1 FFKDIVQHDAMHQ
14 KRRRGAKG
22 NNVGQRVEFASERA
36 VLSAEARHPPVQQV
50 KNAGED
56 DKEDGVADGWTEGA
70 GIVDVRSDNER
81 QRQKAAKEISRRQQ
95 VRQQKNFQLR
105 ARAFGPRGVAGL
117 SRHRSSGSG
126 GDHGFA
132 ATDFGAELDADFG
145 CQRQV
150 NVHTRAELDQAD
162 AYAPRHLVTLRNPRN
177 DAPGQDTRD
186 QAHSD
191 FFAGLLARFKA
202 DQHV

>member
-1 FFKDIVQHDAMHQ
+1 MFFKDIVQHDAMHQ

-36 VLSAEARHPPVQQV
+36 VLSSEARHPPVQQV

-70 GIVDVRSDNER
+70 GIVDVRSDDER

-105 ARAFGPRGVAGL
+105 SLAFGPR
-117 SRHRSSGSG
+117 
-126 GDHGFA
+126 
-132 ATDFGAELDADFG
+132 
-145 CQRQV
+145 
-150 NVHTRAELDQAD
+150 
-162 AYAPRHLVTLRNPRN
+162 
-177 DAPGQDTRD
+177 
-186 QAHSD
+186 
-191 FFAGLLARFKA
+191 
-202 DQHV
+202 